1 MKQHLAPQ
9 GGVRRGSLEEDAWQ
23 GPGNS
28 GGRRYERLPPFRIS
42 AGEKLA
48 AEAAGKM
55 NRGS

>member
-9 GGVRRGSLEEDAWQ
+9 GGSLEEDAWQ